1 MAEDCIFCKII
12 RGEIPCAKI
21 FENERVLAFLDIN
34 PFNEGHALLIPKEH
48 FSRLEDCPGSVMS
61 ALAQQIPTLVE
72 AILKAVRAEG
82 CNIVNNNGRCAGQL
96 VDHVHF
102 HIIPRRQGDG
112 VVQYGPHGV
121 YPEGRMGELADQI
134 REHLPQ

>member
-1 MAEDCIFCKII
+1 M
-12 RGEIPCAKI
+12 
-21 FENERVLAFLDIN
+21 DIN

-48 FSRLEDCPGSVMS
+48 FSRLEDCSGSVMS
-61 ALAQQIPTLVE
+61 ALAQQIPTLVG

-96 VDHVHF
+96 VDHIHF

-112 VVQYGPHGV
+112 VVQYGPHSE
-121 YPEGRMGELADQI
+121 YPEGRMSELADQI